1 MEPKPV
7 KLFVKMMNSEDPTI
21 EIHADSNDSIKSI
34 HEKILVAARIPVT
47 EQKLF
52 HNGKQLDQCLH
63 TLEDCSIE
71 NEASLELKV
80 ELRWNDSDESS
91 ALLQKIHK
99 MSSNFCR
106 MCQGESVSEDQD
118 VSDHDYKTYLEA
130 FMLSKEEDLEILS
143 LYSVPATM
151 IMLYNS
157 PTEGNKYYADFL
169 IRFSMDLILM
179 SADDF
184 LGDEKASLVLEF
196 CNLLREVSAEDPVY
210 QSCRTTLRKLLEI
223 GNYEIHFNYGL
234 RTMLEIVEFF
244 NESFVALLNGL
255 SQTFYPGAHVQ
266 LLKIQFRDFQT
277 FSRVLC
283 KAIVDLAEADED
295 DDVDIED
302 DETDEDDEDD
312 EHKVD
317 NYENDETDEDDDD
330 VDNEDDEHKVDNED
344 YKHTKIFIVLV
355 STAAI
360 KVGFKDLLKKMEDHI
375 SRLPVVLQVL
385 KYTDALK
392 FNDAMRSISFLYLAI
407 LNELNS
413 MSQLEEVTKDVV
425 RQMIPDEKLHDEELY
440 NPLIRWSKN
449 LDVKLYKKF
458 KKKDLT
464 DPQVLQDWL
473 CKLCQ
478 ILLKPQN
485 LLFLACPN
493 DPTKL
498 YPNPELEPHP
508 LHWDCFENCGKAIA
522 LALVHE
528 VHVGVA
534 LHRVFLLQLA
544 GKYISVED
552 VRDADPSFYNNKAN
566 KEPFPDDDQ
575 IQNEFIKSISEQIRF
590 FKNGFDSV
598 FGKSI
603 FQQLSDNG
611 IEPDDL
617 NLVLKGSIELEF
629 NSDENLDDKQNDPL
643 MPQDDESDPLTY
655 RYFVNLQNLNIPE
668 WKKGKRLGEGK
679 FGKVFEGYA
688 PGGFFFAIKE
698 IKIEPEANIEQIY
711 DEIRLLC
718 QLRHP
723 NIVKYYS
730 MEKRERNL
738 YIFLELVTTGS
749 LQRVHENFKLED
761 SQVSHYTK
769 QILQGLKYLHERN
782 VAHRDIK
789 CANILVNEK
798 GRIKIADFGLAKVME
813 LNTLM
818 KSSYCG
824 TRGWMAPEVAKSGNQ
839 YGFKADI
846 WSLGCTVLEM
856 LTRKPPHVMESGKLL
871 DLPDLPS
878 EHSRDFIMKC
888 LKVNPDDRP
897 SAAELL
903 QHPFVKGFG
912 L

>member
-1 MEPKPV
+1 
-7 KLFVKMMNSEDPTI
+7 
-21 EIHADSNDSIKSI
+21 
-34 HEKILVAARIPVT
+34 
-47 EQKLF
+47 
-52 HNGKQLDQCLH
+52 
-63 TLEDCSIE
+63 
-71 NEASLELKV
+71 
-80 ELRWNDSDESS
+80 
-91 ALLQKIHK
+91 
-99 MSSNFCR
+99 
-106 MCQGESVSEDQD
+106 
-118 VSDHDYKTYLEA
+118 
-130 FMLSKEEDLEILS
+130 
-143 LYSVPATM
+143 
-151 IMLYNS
+151 
-157 PTEGNKYYADFL
+157 
-169 IRFSMDLILM
+169 M
-179 SADDF
+179 SADKF
-184 LGDEKASLVLEF
+184 LGDEKAPLVLEF
-196 CNLLREVSAEDPVY
+196 CNLLREVSNEDPLY

-223 GNYEIHFNYGL
+223 GNYEIHLNNGL
-234 RTMLEIVEFF
+234 RTMLQILDFF
-244 NESFVALLNGL
+244 KESLVALLHGL
-255 SQTFYPGAHVQ
+255 GETTYPTAHIQ
-266 LLKIQFRDFQT
+266 SLQIQFRDFRT
-277 FSRVLC
+277 FSRALC
-283 KAIVDLAEADED
+283 QAIDGQAEADED
-295 DDVDIED
+295 GEVDNED
-302 DETDEDDEDD
+302 DETDEDDE
-312 EHKVD
+312 V
-317 NYENDETDEDDDD
+317 N
-330 VDNEDDEHKVDNED
+330 NEDDEHKVDNEND
-344 YKHTKIFIVLV
+344 KQRNGEKFIVLY
-355 STAAI
+355 SITTI
-360 KVGFKDLLKKMEDHI
+360 EVGFGRVMKKMEVHL
-375 SRLPVVLQVL
+375 SRLPLILQVL
-385 KYTDALK
+385 KYTDDSVCI
-392 FNDAMRSISFLYLAI
+392 DAMRSISLLYLAI

-413 MSQLEEVTKDVV
+413 MSQLVEGAKDEF
-425 RQMIPDEKLHDEELY
+425 RQVLEDHKNSLQLMIKTITRKDDYDWLLEHSAVLDSESMIHLLMMKMIPEEKLRDEELY

-464 DPQVLQDWL
+464 DSQVLQDWL

-478 ILLKPQN
+478 ILFKPQN

-493 DPTKL
+493 DPTKF
-498 YPNPELEPHP
+498 YPNPELEPQP

-522 LALVHE
+522 LALMHE

-544 GKYISVED
+544 GKDISVED

-566 KEPFPDDDQ
+566 KEPFHDDDQ

-643 MPQDDESDPLTY
+643 MPQDNESDPLTY
-655 RYFVNLQNLNIPE
+655 RYFKVNLQNLNIPE
-668 WKKGKRLGEGK
+668 WQQGKRLGEGK

-730 MEKRERNL
+730 MEKDEGNL
-738 YIFLELVTTGS
+738 NIFLELVTKGS
-749 LQRVHENFKLED
+749 LKDVYGTFELED

-769 QILQGLKYLHERN
+769 QILEGLKYLHERN
-782 VAHRDIK
+782 VVHRDIK

-818 KSSYCG
+818 KSSYYG
-824 TRGWMAPEVAKSGNQ
+824 TPGWMAPEVAKSGD
-839 YGFKADI
+839 YGPKADI

-856 LTRKPPHVMESGKLL
+856 LTRKTPHVMEGGKLL

-878 EHSRDFIMKC
+878 QHSRDFIKEC
-888 LKVNPDDRP
+888 LQDNKVDRP